1 MTWTII
7 VLAILALVLWS
18 FYISW
23 RASRLDRLHNRVEAA
38 RTALDLALVRR
49 ASAASDLASSGLVDP
64 ATSLLLADAVRR
76 ARQANPAER
85 DLAESDLTR
94 ALRATL
100 GEPGVRGELEDGT
113 GNGSPDAGN
122 RAPDGRDDVV
132 PAAGAA
138 AQEGPGALAP
148 GAAQA
153 GTVPAGTVPAGAL
166 PAGTAPAGA
175 VPAGTAPAGPV
186 LAGTAPVRAIPQ
198 EEGPA
203 EEEGAEELIDEVEK
217 AARQVFIAR
226 KFYNDVA
233 GRTIDARRRPLAR
246 VLRLSGSAKQPEF
259 FDMDDALTDDDG

>member
-153 GTVPAGTVPAGAL
+153 GTVPAGT
-166 PAGTAPAGA
+166 APAGA